1 MSNIKVN
8 GKNYQLSEYQDEKE
22 IELALIDLSED
33 IFGKSRIYINVKK
46 LIGKEHKGIPDGYL
60 LDLSSKKP
68 EFHFVDVELKQ
79 HHPRG

>member
-22 IELALIDLSED
+22 IESALIDLSED

-46 LIGKEHKGIPDGYL
+46 YI
-60 LDLSSKKP
+60 
-68 EFHFVDVELKQ
+68 
-79 HHPRG
+79 